1 MPLCKATTTTTFS
14 LEAWR
19 YLSRFFHPI
28 DQKFQTKVHQYS
40 DLSLASKSFVKKC
53 KVIQI
58 INQADLATAQDLFGI
73 TLGIG
78 TQNIPPHKDLWIKVL
93 EVGNII
99 NIIKPSDKN
108 FTRKFKE
115 LIPHQKTDLL
125 YKEAC

>member
-1 MPLCKATTTTTFS
+1 M
-14 LEAWR
+14 
-19 YLSRFFHPI
+19 
-28 DQKFQTKVHQYS
+28 HQYS
-40 DLSLASKSFVKKC
+40 DLSLASKSFVKNC

-78 TQNIPPHKDLWIKVL
+78 TRNIPPHKDLWIKLL

-115 LIPHQKTDLL
+115 LINPSSKD
-125 YKEAC
+125 